1 MFFSLLFHGSTG
13 VVIGI
18 QIDAHR
24 IAFNCIPPNFLTRN
38 ASLVVPKLYYSTTR
52 EARLTLPAVFNLVQ
66 FAHRHLL
73 HSLDNMGIGIERNTD
88 A

>member
-1 MFFSLLFHGSTG
+1 MYFSLLFHRNTG
-13 VVIGI
+13 VVAGI
-18 QIDAHR
+18 QINAPL
-24 IAFNCIPPNFLTRN
+24 IAFHCTLLNYLTRK

-73 HSLDNMGIGIERNTD
+73 HSLDNMGIGVQRNAD